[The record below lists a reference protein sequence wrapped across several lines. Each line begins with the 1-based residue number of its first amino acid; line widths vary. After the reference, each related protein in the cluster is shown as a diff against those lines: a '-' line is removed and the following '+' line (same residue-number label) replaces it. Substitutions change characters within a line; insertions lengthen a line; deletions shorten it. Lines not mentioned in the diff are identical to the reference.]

1 MGIGG
6 DQFDPRKAAGGQRP
20 QEGQPAGPVLG
31 GGDVNPE
38 DLAVAL
44 GVDPDRDQRVH
55 VDHTPLF
62 TDFEDQSV
70 GGHEGVRA
78 GVEGPGAER
87 FDRGVELFGHHA
99 DLSLRQ
105 AGDAEG
111 CDEFVH
117 PPGGDPEQIAG
128 GHHGGQRPLGA
139 FATLQ

>member
-1 MGIGG
+1 MGAAALPRCPGQGGPDRIDEPSVGIGG

-62 TDFEDQSV
+62 TDLEDQGV

-87 FDRGVELFGHHA
+87 FDGGVRALWP
-99 DLSLRQ
+99 SR
-105 AGDAEG
+105 
-111 CDEFVH
+111 
-117 PPGGDPEQIAG
+117 
-128 GHHGGQRPLGA
+128 
-139 FATLQ
+139 